1 MASKKKQEEIEKQ
14 INIKEEFADKVY
26 KKMRADRY
34 GLTFCCPNDLEK
46 INIKNYMCNWQD
58 IGYEVMPEKFDKN
71 YTRNPIANY
80 CAPPGTFNAV
90 TGLCDAEAEL
100 ELVGVTEY
108 TTADSIPNGTPT
120 SLVPAN
126 NFRYGRDC
134 PIIFESINVDGTGTN
149 PFMIALDDDNV
160 PDNSWWKYYDA
171 TDPDGEFFNSLNP
184 NVTVVNFCNALA
196 KRPSGGWPSSVTY
209 EWAVNVTPTATTTYH
224 VAICADHKFGLST
237 TTGGVTTDLIGLNT
251 FSTSNITQSIG
262 QADSNWDPDGSGAY
276 TWGGLIEQ
284 EGHGAN
290 ECHSSS
296 VYYYN
301 QTIDPFTGVGNN
313 NRVSAARWFIYPIT
327 LDAGCHRINIKG
339 FNKDFEGM
347 LAAVVWQNSKAEI
360 LAAESRSALTE
371 VFASDLQPSLYQNI
385 NNSEPWTCNVGVLT
399 TTSPFSADCPGCRQE
414 TSTLVQQCPEG
425 YTYNNSTQKC
435 EGLFPICDTETLVF
449 EVVNQNGEVMP
460 NYEITF
466 DGGTY
471 ITNELGYLEIVVQNA
486 SVDTDHNLNLC
497 HCITTGGGC
506 AIQNIKITVT
516 DSNAIVCTPVDEL
529 CPCKAPALINTTTG
543 PVLTNPASITLTFQ
557 DFNLNNSSNTIESYI
572 FEYRVYTA
580 AGDGGWEVITIT
592 KPASV
597 TTFTVNLS
605 LSAGSTYEYRIKT
618 KCTETESGYSG
629 IYSITIPDTF
639 GEDLVGWW
647 DFTDSSSIFTD
658 LAGTTNPTSE
668 GDPVRRVNN
677 KSTSTNKLGNFLRSV
692 ETLGW
697 TNVQPS
703 FPRYAINSTINQ
715 TFVDMTVDGTGA
727 VGMPFTGSYA
737 AGFGGVNDG
746 VSFSTLNNLSV
757 QNFTIINIVN
767 HTPETVLTSSNN
779 MYTSTFYGARSTD
792 GQLAGAYMY
801 LSGQGLPPGSK
812 STRALING
820 ASNNENPGIVIP
832 FVNPG
837 LELLIL
843 RSTDVEANNLLG
855 RNEWDL
861 NNVTTYNQ
869 VIPFDPPT
877 AVNFDFSGGSVGVYD
892 PQFTLGGIA
901 IRGGGIL
908 AFPWK
913 GHFYE
918 SLIFKKA
925 LTDAELNDVVSYL
938 KTKYGII

>member
-46 INIKNYMCNWQD
+46 INVKNYMCNWQD

-100 ELVGVTEY
+100 ELVGVTEF

-126 NFRYGRDC
+126 SSRYGRDC
-134 PIIFESINVDGTGTN
+134 PIIFESINLDGTGTN
-149 PFMIALDDDNV
+149 PFMIPLDDDND

-171 TDPDGEFFNSLNP
+171 TDPSGEFFNPLNP
-184 NVTVVNFCNALA
+184 NVTNVNFCNALA

-237 TTGGVTTDLIGLNT
+237 TTSGVTTDLIGMNT
-251 FSTSNITQSIG
+251 FSASNITQSIG
-262 QADSNWDPDGSGAY
+262 QADPDWDPDGSGSY
-276 TWGGLIEQ
+276 TWQGLIDE
-284 EGHGAN
+284 EVGNVGIA
-290 ECHSSS
+290 CHSASI
-296 VYYYN
+296 YYYD

-313 NRVSAARWFIYPIT
+313 NRVTAARWFIYPIT

-425 YTYNNSTQKC
+425 YTYNNSTQRC
-435 EGLFPICDTETLVF
+435 EGIFPICDTETLVF

-460 NYEITF
+460 DYEITF

-486 SVDTDHNLNLC
+486 SVNTDHNLNLC

-516 DSNAIVCTPVDEL
+516 DSNAIVCTPVDKL
-529 CPCKAPALINTTTG
+529 CPCKAPALITTKTG
-543 PVLTNPASITLTFQ
+543 PVLTNPASIILTFQ

-580 AGDGGWEVITIT
+580 AGDGGWQTITIT

-597 TTFTVNLS
+597 TTFNVNLS

-639 GEDLVGWW
+639 GEDLIGWW
-647 DFTDSSSIFTD
+647 DFTDQSTVFQD
-658 LAGTTNPTSE
+658 LAGTVPAET
-668 GDPVRRVNN
+668 GQYLRRVNN
-677 KSTSTNKLGNFLRSV
+677 KSTSTKKLGNFLRSI

-697 TNVQPS
+697 TNVYPN
-703 FPRYAINSTINQ
+703 FPRYEINSTINQ
-715 TFVDMTVDGTGA
+715 
-727 VGMPFTGSYA
+727 SYA
-737 AGFGGVNDG
+737 DMSTGIPFNQTIPFIGASDAGFGGVNDG
-746 VSFSTLNNLSV
+746 VSFSTLNNF
-757 QNFTIINIVN
+757 NNKDFTIINVILNDANTLGNSNSVQFVFN
-767 HTPETVLTSSNN
+767 LNGERNTGTGYTGVHYSVDGTS
-779 MYTSTFYGARSTD
+779 MA
-792 GQLAGAYMY
+792 
-801 LSGQGLPPGSK
+801 PGNK
-812 STRALING
+812 FTRASIF
-820 ASNNENPGIVIP
+820 ENVSQTTPGIIIP
-832 FVNPG
+832 FINAG
-837 LELLIL
+837 MELTVL
-843 RSTDVEANNLLG
+843 RSTSDSDNNVLG
-855 RNEWDL
+855 RNEWDV
-861 NNVTTYNQ
+861 NNATTYNQ
-869 VIPFDPPT
+869 VN
-877 AVNFDFSGGSVGVYD
+877 NFNLPDAETLDITGSTVGANSPGFS
-892 PQFTLGGIA
+892 LGGFRFGSNVTGPW
-901 IRGGGIL
+901 RGQ
-908 AFPWK
+908 
-913 GHFYE
+913 FYE
-918 SLIFKKA
+918 SLIFNKA
-925 LTDAELNDVVSYL
+925 LSDADLNAVVSYL
-938 KTKYGII
+938 KTKYGVI